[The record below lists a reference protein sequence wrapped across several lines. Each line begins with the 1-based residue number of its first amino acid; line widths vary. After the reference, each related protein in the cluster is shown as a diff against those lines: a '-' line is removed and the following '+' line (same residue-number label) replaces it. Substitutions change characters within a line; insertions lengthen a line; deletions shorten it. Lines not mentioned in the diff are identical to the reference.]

1 MSPRAHLA
9 VLDPA
14 RPGGSREDIR
24 VRPSVQTIGAFR
36 PCAVRALLARSVTM
50 TAFAIERR
58 IRARRRQPDSQARS
72 LWLAAWREREAQ
84 RARYEENRARAGA
97 ARMLFSIR

>member
-1 MSPRAHLA
+1 MSPRAYLA

-14 RPGGSREDIR
+14 RPGASRDEIR

-36 PCAVRALLARSVTM
+36 PSAVRALLARSVTM

-58 IRARRRQPDSQARS
+58 IRLRRRQPDTQARS

-84 RARYEENRARAGA
+84 WARYEDDHARAGA
-97 ARMLFSIR
+97 ARTLFSIR